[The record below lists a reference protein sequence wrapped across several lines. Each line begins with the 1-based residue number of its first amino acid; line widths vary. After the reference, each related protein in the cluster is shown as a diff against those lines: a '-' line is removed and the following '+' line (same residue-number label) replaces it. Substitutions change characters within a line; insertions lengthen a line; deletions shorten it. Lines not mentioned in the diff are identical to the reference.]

1 MSSKLRILTIGLFAG
16 TLDIADALIFN
27 EWRGITPTRVLQYIA
42 SGVLGTASF
51 HGGPASA
58 GLGLAL
64 HYLVALGWT
73 TLFYMASRKLTVLTR
88 RPVLCGLVY
97 GGLIY
102 LVMNFVVLPA
112 SSVPHASNPTTIASL
127 VNGILALLL
136 CIGLPVSVL
145 NSRYLQ
151 PSHHGSNFHCGEKR
165 RPPTFRHF
173 RKRTTSLER

>member
-1 MSSKLRILTIGLFAG
+1 MSGKLRILTIGLFAG

-64 HYLVALGWT
+64 HYLIALSWT
-73 TLFYMASRKLTVLTR
+73 TLFYVASRNLAVLTR
-88 RPVLCGLVY
+88 RPILSGLVY
-97 GGLIY
+97 GGVIY

-112 SSVPHASNPTTIASL
+112 SSVPHPSSPTTIASL

-145 NSRYLQ
+145 TARYLP
-151 PSHHGSNFHCGEKR
+151 PSHHGSQKPVSR
-165 RPPTFRHF
+165 REQTR
-173 RKRTTSLER
+173 

>member
-1 MSSKLRILTIGLFAG
+1 MPSNLRILAIGLFAG

-27 EWRGITPTRVLQYIA
+27 ELRGITPTMVLQYIA

-51 HGGPASA
+51 RGGPASA

-64 HYLVALGWT
+64 HYLIALSWT

-88 RPVLCGLVY
+88 RPVLSGLVY
-97 GGLIY
+97 GAVIY

-112 SSVPHASNPTTIASL
+112 SSVPHPKSKTTIASL
-127 VNGILALLL
+127 VNAILALML

-145 NSRYLQ
+145 TSRYL
-151 PSHHGSNFHCGEKR
+151 
-165 RPPTFRHF
+165 PPRH
-173 RKRTTSLER
+173 RV

>member
-1 MSSKLRILTIGLFAG
+1 MSGKLRILTIGLFAG

-64 HYLVALGWT
+64 HYLIALSWT
-73 TLFYMASRKLTVLTR
+73 TLFYIASRNLAVLTR
-88 RPVLCGLVY
+88 RPILSGLVY
-97 GGLIY
+97 GGVIY

-112 SSVPHASNPTTIASL
+112 SSVPHPSSPTTIASL

-145 NSRYLQ
+145 TARYLP
-151 PSHHGSNFHCGEKR
+151 PSHHGSQKPVSR
-165 RPPTFRHF
+165 REQTR
-173 RKRTTSLER
+173 

>member
-1 MSSKLRILTIGLFAG
+1 MSGKLRILTIGLFAG

-27 EWRGITPTRVLQYIA
+27 KWRGITPTRVLQYIA

-64 HYLVALGWT
+64 HYLIALSWT
-73 TLFYMASRKLTVLTR
+73 TLFYVASRNLAVLTR
-88 RPVLCGLVY
+88 RPILSGLVY
-97 GGLIY
+97 GGVIY

-112 SSVPHASNPTTIASL
+112 SSVPHPSSPTTIASL

-145 NSRYLQ
+145 TARYLP
-151 PSHHGSNFHCGEKR
+151 PSHHGSQKPVSR
-165 RPPTFRHF
+165 REQTR
-173 RKRTTSLER
+173 

>member
-1 MSSKLRILTIGLFAG
+1 MSGKLRILTIGLFAG

-64 HYLVALGWT
+64 HYSIALTWT
-73 TLFYMASRKLTVLTR
+73 TLFYVASRKLAVLTR
-88 RPVLCGLVY
+88 RPILSGLVY
-97 GGLIY
+97 GGVIY

-112 SSVPHASNPTTIASL
+112 SSVPHPSNPTTIASL

-145 NSRYLQ
+145 TARYLP
-151 PSHHGSNFHCGEKR
+151 PSHHGSQKPVSR
-165 RPPTFRHF
+165 REQTR
-173 RKRTTSLER
+173 

>member
-42 SGVLGTASF
+42 SGVLGTAAF

-64 HYLVALGWT
+64 HYLIALGWT

-88 RPVLCGLVY
+88 RPILSGLVY

-112 SSVPHASNPTTIASL
+112 SRVPHPSNPTTIASL
-127 VNGILALLL
+127 VNGILALML

-145 NSRYLQ
+145 TARYLP
-151 PSHHGSNFHCGEKR
+151 PSHHGSHKPVSR
-165 RPPTFRHF
+165 REQPR
-173 RKRTTSLER
+173 